1 MLLRLIADSLPPVFL
16 TFPLLEQFGHLLSML
31 SETDPQLADEVRKQL
46 PV

>member
-1 MLLRLIADSLPPVFL
+1 MLLRFIVDYLPPVFL
-16 TFPLLEQFGHLLSML
+16 TFPVLEQFVHLQSML